1 MANCEKLIPFIQ
13 KWEGGFANDPTD
25 RGGATMRGITLAT
38 FRAYRKAKG
47 GATPSVADLKN
58 ISDAEWKAVYKTM
71 FWDKWKA
78 DSIQSQKIANI
89 LVDWVWGSGVHG
101 IKNPQR
107 ILGVV
112 DDGIV
117 GNKTISAVNFADP
130 D

>member
-71 FWDKWKA
+71 FWDMF
-78 DSIQSQKIANI
+78 II
-89 LVDWVWGSGVHG
+89 LVTPFFPITEIFWDVLL
-101 IKNPQR
+101 PM
-107 ILGVV
+107 VV
-112 DDGIV
+112 LL
-117 GNKTISAVNFADP
+117 KTAIGKSDI
-130 D
+130 